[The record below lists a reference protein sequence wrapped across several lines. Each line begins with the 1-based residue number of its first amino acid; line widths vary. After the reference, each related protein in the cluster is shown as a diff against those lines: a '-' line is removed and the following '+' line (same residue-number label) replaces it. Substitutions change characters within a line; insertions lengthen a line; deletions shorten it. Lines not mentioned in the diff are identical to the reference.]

1 MSFLNFAEQNILKF
15 WPCPTCL
22 TPIEKNDG
30 CNHMTCTK
38 CDQHFCWV
46 CKKALE
52 SDKYRDHFAD
62 INGRGY
68 RPVANR

>member
-1 MSFLNFAEQNILKF
+1 
-15 WPCPTCL
+15 
-22 TPIEKNDG
+22 
-30 CNHMTCTK
+30 MTCTK